1 MTDRLATDR
10 LAAAI
15 RELVEAIAEA
25 ARTEAAASPATPDR
39 LYSIPEACEA
49 LGGIGRSMVYDLIAR
64 GELSSIR
71 VGRRRLV
78 SSSAIRDYIERAAA

>member
-1 MTDRLATDR
+1 MSDRLD
-10 LAAAI
+10 AAI
-15 RELVEAIAEA
+15 HELVEAIAEA
-25 ARTEAAASPATPDR
+25 VRTEAAASPAMPDK

-64 GELSSIR
+64 GELSSLL

-78 SSSAIRDYIERAAA
+78 SGAAIRSYIAGRAA